1 MRTCCR
7 AYSRPPSCCWH
18 RTRPTSPRSPPAGSA
33 RASATA
39 GWAEAVSR
47 RDLSSN
53 AAIAVLSTIF
63 FTWGALTSLNDVL
76 IPHLKAVFDMNY
88 ARTMLIQFTFFS
100 TYLVMSLPAGRVSAH
115 LGYKPS
121 IVIGLLIAALGAL
134 AFYPA
139 AKVPSY
145 PLFLLALFVLATGI
159 TLLQVA
165 ANPYISLLGE
175 PRGASSRLTLAQA
188 LNSLGHTLS
197 PALIGPLILSVAV
210 LGGAELA
217 RLPQAQQQA
226 YRIAQAQSV
235 QLPYLAVA
243 AALLLLASC
252 VYLFRLPRLTEA
264 TEQADPH
271 PHTFTEVL
279 RHRHVRLGVL
289 AIFVYVGAEVTIGSF
304 LISYITAA
312 RIGNIDAGSAA
323 HYVSYYWGAAMT
335 GRFIGSALLRRI
347 APRVLLCVFAL
358 VAVALLATTIL
369 SSGALAMWSV
379 IAIGLF
385 NSIMFPTLFT
395 LGIEGL
401 GPLTP
406 KASSL
411 LVMAIF
417 GGAVIPQLQGVLAD
431 RIGVQLAFML
441 PLLCYAYIAW
451 YALRGSRPAQ

>member
-1 MRTCCR
+1 M
-7 AYSRPPSCCWH
+7 PQ
-18 RTRPTSPRSPPAGSA
+18 PTAHPGSA
-33 RASATA
+33 RA
-39 GWAEAVSR
+39 VSR
-47 RDLSSN
+47 GNLSSN
-53 AAIAVLSTIF
+53 AALAVLSIIF

-76 IPHLKAVFDMNY
+76 IPHLKAVFAMNY
-88 ARTMLIQFTFFS
+88 AQTMLIQFTFFS
-100 TYLVMSLPAGRVSAH
+100 TYLVMSLPAGRVIAR

-121 IVIGLLIAALGAL
+121 MVIGLIVAASGAL

-145 PLFLLALFVLATGI
+145 PLFLLALFVLASGI

-197 PALIGPLILSVAV
+197 PALLGPLILSVAV
-210 LGGAELA
+210 LGSAELA
-217 RLPQAQQQA
+217 QLPQARQEA
-226 YRIAQAQSV
+226 YRIAQAASV
-235 QLPYLAVA
+235 QLPYLGIAGG
-243 AALLLLASC
+243 LLLLAGC
-252 VYLFRLPRLTEA
+252 VYLFRLPPLTEA
-264 TEQADPH
+264 SEQADPRH
-271 PHTFTEVL
+271 HTFAEAL
-279 RHRHVRLGVL
+279 RHRQLRLGVV

-304 LISYITAA
+304 LISYIASP

-335 GRFIGSALLRRI
+335 GRFIGAALLRRF

-358 VAVALLATTIL
+358 VAIALLATTIL
-369 SSGALAMWSV
+369 SAGALAVWSV
-379 IAIGLF
+379 IGIGLF

-411 LVMAIF
+411 LVMAIV
-417 GGAVIPQLQGVLAD
+417 GGAVIPLLQGVLAD
-431 RIGVQLAFML
+431 RIGVQLAFLL
-441 PLLCYAYIAW
+441 PMLCYAYIAW
-451 YALRGSRPAQ
+451 YALQGSGQRQERLPHRLERP

>member
-1 MRTCCR
+1 V
-7 AYSRPPSCCWH
+7 
-18 RTRPTSPRSPPAGSA
+18 TRRY
-33 RASATA
+33 
-39 GWAEAVSR
+39 
-47 RDLSSN
+47 LSSN
-53 AAIAVLSTIF
+53 AALAVLSIIF

-76 IPHLKAVFDMNY
+76 IPHLKAVFEMNY
-88 ARTMLIQFTFFS
+88 AQTMLIQFTFFS
-100 TYLVMSLPAGRVSAH
+100 TYLVMSLPAGRVIAH
-115 LGYKPS
+115 VGYKPS
-121 IVIGLLIAALGAL
+121 VVIGLIIAALGGL

-139 AKVPSY
+139 ARVPSY
-145 PLFLLALFVLATGI
+145 PLFLLALFVLASGI

-197 PALIGPLILSVAV
+197 PALLGPLILSVAV
-210 LGGAELA
+210 LGSAELA
-217 RLPQAQQQA
+217 QLPEAQQEA
-226 YRIAQAQSV
+226 YRIAQAASV
-235 QLPYLAVA
+235 QLPYLAIA
-243 AALLLLASC
+243 GGLLLLAGC
-252 VYLFRLPRLTEA
+252 VYLFRLPPLTEA

-271 PHTFTEVL
+271 HHTFAEAL
-279 RHRHVRLGVL
+279 RHRQLRLGVV

-304 LISYITAA
+304 LISYIAA
-312 RIGNIDAGSAA
+312 PRIGNIDAGSAA

-358 VAVALLATTIL
+358 VAIALLATTIL

-379 IAIGLF
+379 IGIGLF
-385 NSIMFPTLFT
+385 NSIMFPTIFT

-411 LVMAIF
+411 LVMAIV
-417 GGAVIPQLQGVLAD
+417 GGAVIPLLQGVLAD
-431 RIGVQLAFML
+431 RIGVQLAFVL
-441 PLLCYAYIAW
+441 PMLCYAYVAW
-451 YALRGSRPAQ
+451 YALQGSGQPPARLPQ

>member
-1 MRTCCR
+1 
-7 AYSRPPSCCWH
+7 
-18 RTRPTSPRSPPAGSA
+18 
-33 RASATA
+33 
-39 GWAEAVSR
+39 VSR
-47 RDLSSN
+47 RNLSAN
-53 AAIAVLSTIF
+53 AAIAVLSLIF

-76 IPHLKAVFDMNY
+76 IPHLKAVFEMNY

-100 TYLVMSLPAGRVSAH
+100 TYLVMSLPAGRLSAH
-115 LGYKPS
+115 VGYKPS
-121 IVIGLLIAALGAL
+121 MVIGLLIAALGAL

-197 PALIGPLILSVAV
+197 PALIGPLILAVAV
-210 LGGAELA
+210 LGSAELA

-243 AALLLLASC
+243 AGLLLLASC
-252 VYLFRLPRLTEA
+252 VYLFRLPPLSEA

-279 RHRHVRLGVL
+279 RYRHVRLGVL

-304 LISYITAA
+304 LISYITLA
-312 RIGNIDAGSAA
+312 RIGNLDAGSAA

-358 VAVALLATTIL
+358 VAIALLTTTIL
-369 SSGALAMWSV
+369 SSGAVAMWSV

-431 RIGVQLAFML
+431 RIGVQLAFLL

-451 YALRGSRPAQ
+451 YALRGSRPALRLARMSVPG

>member
-1 MRTCCR
+1 MPFFLLFSFFVVFFC
-7 AYSRPPSCCWH
+7 AFFFFFQ
-18 RTRPTSPRSPPAGSA
+18 
-33 RASATA
+33 
-39 GWAEAVSR
+39 AEDGI
-47 RDLSSN
+47 RDLY
-53 AAIAVLSTIF
+53 VTGVQ
-63 FTWGALTSLNDVL
+63 TCALP
-76 IPHLKAVFDMNY
+76 I
-88 ARTMLIQFTFFS
+88 
-100 TYLVMSLPAGRVSAH
+100 
-115 LGYKPS
+115 
-121 IVIGLLIAALGAL
+121 
-134 AFYPA
+134 
-139 AKVPSY
+139 
-145 PLFLLALFVLATGI
+145 
-159 TLLQVA
+159 
-165 ANPYISLLGE
+165 
-175 PRGASSRLTLAQA
+175 
-188 LNSLGHTLS
+188 
-197 PALIGPLILSVAV
+197 SVA
-210 LGGAELA
+210 
-217 RLPQAQQQA
+217 
-226 YRIAQAQSV
+226 S
-235 QLPYLAVA
+235 
-243 AALLLLASC
+243 ASC
-252 VYLFRLPRLTEA
+252 VYLFRLPRLAEA

-406 KASSL
+406 DRKSTRLNSSHVEIYTL
-411 LVMAIF
+411 SLHDA
-417 GGAVIPQLQGVLAD
+417 
-431 RIGVQLAFML
+431 L
-441 PLLCYAYIAW
+441 PISSSARRCCA
-451 YALRGSRPAQ
+451 GSRRACCCACSPWWRSHCWRPPSSAAGRWRCGA

>member
-1 MRTCCR
+1 M
-7 AYSRPPSCCWH
+7 
-18 RTRPTSPRSPPAGSA
+18 
-33 RASATA
+33 
-39 GWAEAVSR
+39 SR
-47 RDLSSN
+47 RNLSSN
-53 AAIAVLSTIF
+53 AAIAVLSIIF
-63 FTWGALTSLNDVL
+63 FTWGGLTSLNDVL
-76 IPHLKAVFDMNY
+76 IPHLKAVFEMNY

-100 TYLVMSLPAGRVSAH
+100 TYLVMSLPAGRVMAH
-115 LGYKPS
+115 VGYRPS
-121 IVIGLLIAALGAL
+121 MVIGLIIAALGAL

-145 PLFLLALFVLATGI
+145 PLFLLALFVLASGS
-159 TLLQVA
+159 LQVS

-210 LGGAELA
+210 LGSAELA
-217 RLPQAQQQA
+217 QLPAARQEA
-226 YRIAQAQSV
+226 YRIAQAESV

-243 AALLLLASC
+243 GGLLLLASC
-252 VYLFRLPRLTEA
+252 VYLFRLPPLTEA
-264 TEQADPH
+264 TEQADPQR
-271 PHTFTEVL
+271 HTFAEAL
-279 RHRHVRLGVL
+279 RHRHLRLGVV

-304 LISYITAA
+304 LISFIAA
-312 RIGNIDAGSAA
+312 PRIGNIDAGSAA

-347 APRVLLCVFAL
+347 APRVLLGVFAL
-358 VAVALLATTIL
+358 VAIALLATTIL

-379 IAIGLF
+379 IGIGLF
-385 NSIMFPTLFT
+385 NSIMFPTIFT

-401 GPLTP
+401 GPMTP
-406 KASSL
+406 RASSL
-411 LVMAIF
+411 LVMAIV
-417 GGAVIPQLQGVLAD
+417 GGAVIPLLQGVLAD

-451 YALRGSRPAQ
+451 YALQGSRQRLERLPQ

>member
-1 MRTCCR
+1 M
-7 AYSRPPSCCWH
+7 
-18 RTRPTSPRSPPAGSA
+18 
-33 RASATA
+33 
-39 GWAEAVSR
+39 SR
-47 RDLSSN
+47 RNLSSN
-53 AAIAVLSTIF
+53 AAIAVLSIIF
-63 FTWGALTSLNDVL
+63 FTWGGLTSLNDVL
-76 IPHLKAVFDMNY
+76 IPHLKAVFAMNY
-88 ARTMLIQFTFFS
+88 AQTMLVQFTFFS
-100 TYLVMSLPAGRVSAH
+100 TYLLMAIPSGRVTGH
-115 LGYKPS
+115 VGYKPS
-121 IVIGLLIAALGAL
+121 IVIGLIVAAIGAL

-145 PLFLLALFVLATGI
+145 PLFLLALFVLACGI
-159 TLLQVA
+159 TLLQVS

-210 LGGAELA
+210 IGSRELA
-217 RLPQAQQQA
+217 QLPGAQQEA
-226 YRIAQAQSV
+226 YRIAQAASV
-235 QLPYLAVA
+235 QLPYLGIA
-243 AALLLLASC
+243 AGLLLLASL
-252 VYLFRLPRLTEA
+252 VYLLRLPPLTEA

-271 PHTFTEVL
+271 PHRFAEVL
-279 RHRHVRLGVL
+279 QHRHLRLGVI

-304 LISYITAA
+304 LINYIATP

-335 GRFIGSALLRRI
+335 GRFIGSVLLRRI
-347 APRVLLCVFAL
+347 APRALLCVFAL
-358 VAVALLATTIL
+358 VAMALLATTIV

-401 GPLTP
+401 GPMTSR
-406 KASSL
+406 ASSL

-417 GGAVIPQLQGVLAD
+417 GGAVIPLLQGLLAD

-441 PLLCYAYIAW
+441 PLLCYAYVAW
-451 YALRGSRPAQ
+451 YALQGSRAQPLRRTGPAK

>member
-1 MRTCCR
+1 M
-7 AYSRPPSCCWH
+7 
-18 RTRPTSPRSPPAGSA
+18 
-33 RASATA
+33 
-39 GWAEAVSR
+39 SR
-47 RDLSSN
+47 RNLSSN
-53 AAIAVLSTIF
+53 AAIAVLSIIF
-63 FTWGALTSLNDVL
+63 FTWGGLTSLNDVL
-76 IPHLKAVFDMNY
+76 IPHLKAVFEMNY

-100 TYLVMSLPAGRVSAH
+100 TYLVMSLPAGRVMARV
-115 LGYKPS
+115 GYRPS
-121 IVIGLLIAALGAL
+121 MVIGLIVAALGAL

-145 PLFLLALFVLATGI
+145 PLFLLALFVLASGI
-159 TLLQVA
+159 TLLQVS

-210 LGGAELA
+210 LGSAELA
-217 RLPQAQQQA
+217 QLPAARQEA
-226 YRIAQAQSV
+226 YRIAQAESV

-243 AALLLLASC
+243 GGLLLLASC
-252 VYLFRLPRLTEA
+252 VYLFRLPPLTEA

-271 PHTFTEVL
+271 RHTFAEAL
-279 RHRHVRLGVL
+279 RHRHLRLGVI

-304 LISYITAA
+304 LISYIAA
-312 RIGNIDAGSAA
+312 PRIGNIEAGSAA

-347 APRVLLCVFAL
+347 APRVLLGVFAL
-358 VAVALLATTIL
+358 VAIALLTTTIV

-379 IAIGLF
+379 IGTGAF

-401 GPLTP
+401 GPMTP

-411 LVMAIF
+411 LVMAIV
-417 GGAVIPQLQGVLAD
+417 GGAVIPLLQGVLAD

-451 YALRGSRPAQ
+451 YALQGSRQRALAPC